1 MELTVENVKEILP
14 TNDIGWIYMELY
26 NNVIPAE
33 NFVAMFGGDDGA
45 TLTFDWLYNHENA
58 TEGWKKQFSAWKN
71 QGILN

>member
-1 MELTVENVKEILP
+1 MELTVENAKEVLP
-14 TNDIGWIYMELY
+14 TNDIGLIYMELY

-33 NFVAMFGGDDGA
+33 NFVAMFGGDGA

-58 TEGWKKQFSAWKN
+58 TPGWKNQFNAWHK